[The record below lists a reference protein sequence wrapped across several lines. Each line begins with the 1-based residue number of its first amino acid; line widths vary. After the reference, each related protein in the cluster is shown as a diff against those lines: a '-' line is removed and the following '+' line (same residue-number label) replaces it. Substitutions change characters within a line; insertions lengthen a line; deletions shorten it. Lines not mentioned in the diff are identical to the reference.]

1 MLASQFH
8 ERGNTQCD
16 AFYSLLTDLSA
27 FDWATTLTDAEEEQG
42 LHAEELFLSDLQ
54 QDKLLGEVSHPY
66 TVLEHAGDV
75 HPMAGDERESY
86 QIKLYLSHVPNT
98 TGVP

>member
-1 MLASQFH
+1 MKK
-8 ERGNTQCD
+8 GNTQCE
-16 AFYSLLTDLSA
+16 ALYIILMDLSTL
-27 FDWATTLTDAEEEQG
+27 DWAATLTYAEEEQG

-75 HPMAGDERESY
+75 HPMAGDVRKEEEQGEIEY
-86 QIKLYLSHVPNT
+86 IENEPIKRL
-98 TGVP
+98 GG